1 MATKRQTSLS
11 DPVRNSPM
19 QNATAA
25 SYKDK
30 GTFKTA
36 MNIVKNRGVSGL
48 YSGFNLHLRE
58 TTLQSKI
65 AATN

>member
-1 MATKRQTSLS
+1 
-11 DPVRNSPM
+11 M